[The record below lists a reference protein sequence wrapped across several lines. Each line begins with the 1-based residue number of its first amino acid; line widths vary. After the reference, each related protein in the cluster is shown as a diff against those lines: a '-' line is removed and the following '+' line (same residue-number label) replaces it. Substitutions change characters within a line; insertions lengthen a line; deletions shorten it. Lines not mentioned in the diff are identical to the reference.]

1 MLIPGGSLVIKSVR
15 VPMALRV
22 AGGLAARGGSTHLT
36 YCMKGD
42 SKMLQLIRNILRE
55 NKGIAAL
62 EYALIAGLMFAA
74 IIGATAA
81 LGPKLLSAFTN
92 LGSSLTIRDAGT

>member
-1 MLIPGGSLVIKSVR
+1 
-15 VPMALRV
+15 
-22 AGGLAARGGSTHLT
+22 
-36 YCMKGD
+36 
-42 SKMLQLIRNILRE
+42 MLQLVRNIVRD

-81 LGPKLLSAFTN
+81 LGPKLSTAFGN
-92 LGSSLTIRDAGT
+92 LGQSLTTRDAGT